1 VPFSSDRKRM
11 SVIFYHSKKQK
22 YYIFSK
28 GAPEI
33 LIDSCK
39 YYINKTSNT
48 TEINETW
55 RNSFEKTISEFS
67 EQSLRNILLCYRE
80 ITKAES

>member
-1 VPFSSDRKRM
+1 M
-11 SVIFYHSKKQK
+11 SVIFCHSKKQK

-33 LIDSCK
+33 LIESCK
-39 YYINKTSNT
+39 YYINKTNQT

-55 RNSFEKTISEFS
+55 KKDFDNTIS
-67 EQSLRNILLCYRE
+67 
-80 ITKAES
+80 